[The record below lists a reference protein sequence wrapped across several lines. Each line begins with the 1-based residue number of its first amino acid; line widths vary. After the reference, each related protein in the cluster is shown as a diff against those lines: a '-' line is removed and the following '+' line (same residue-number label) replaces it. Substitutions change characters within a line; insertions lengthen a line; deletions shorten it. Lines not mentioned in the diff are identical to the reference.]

1 MLYCYD
7 TLPKEMQEAY
17 AFIKDYESLLKEL
30 QAVLCAVR
38 HVESICKNEGLSVMT
53 SRKCKLYVIT
63 HVLGNAHSRQ
73 ARAGIGMLEYFNRE
87 EALLTGNM
95 SINISS
101 DIIESTFGIYKSK
114 KSPNKLYGVTSF
126 VLTIPLYPKVS
137 NESVTKTIN
146 FKERIVNVKLKDI
159 STWSTEH
166 LSKNWVTERT
176 KTLRKVS

>member
-1 MLYCYD
+1 MVVD
-7 TLPKEMQEAY
+7 
-17 AFIKDYESLLKEL
+17 
-30 QAVLCAVR
+30 
-38 HVESICKNEGLSVMT
+38 ESIAINGQKLLLTLAIPSEHQGRPIKHEDVTILDMSVSKGFNGDDVQ
-53 SRKCKLYVIT
+53 SRIEEAEKSA
-63 HVLGNAHSRQ
+63 GNAPDYIISNNGHNLTKGITGSRH
-73 ARAGIGMLEYFNRE
+73 IHH
-87 EALLTGNM
+87 T
-95 SINISS
+95 

>member
-1 MLYCYD
+1 MNMSSWVFWGNEMLHCYD
-7 TLPKEMQEAY
+7 TLPKKMQEAY

-38 HVESICKNEGLSVMT
+38 HVEAIC
-53 SRKCKLYVIT
+53 
-63 HVLGNAHSRQ
+63 
-73 ARAGIGMLEYFNRE
+73 
-87 EALLTGNM
+87 
-95 SINISS
+95 
-101 DIIESTFGIYKSK
+101 K